1 MDEEDQQQAI
11 ATSDFGSLARSFS
24 DIEVSS
30 EIISAFQRMSEGQRL
45 LGSCLQAS
53 RSQRDLPPYSL
64 ADLLV
69 KIEDWQRP
77 LAGIQPY
84 ALQYCFDKALE
95 VHGDGPFQV
104 GNVARIW
111 REMSET
117 TKQQLF
123 TRSVAGKALT
133 GPPCEFCNGT
143 NIMYRDKNGA
153 ALKWAEIGF
162 GVGVSR
168 CNHTTEG
175 E

>member
-1 MDEEDQQQAI
+1 MDEDNQRQAI
-11 ATSDFGSLARSFS
+11 EASDFGSLVRSYS
-24 DIEVSS
+24 DITVSP
-30 EIISAFQRMSEGQRL
+30 EIISAFQHMSEWQRL

-77 LAGIQPY
+77 LVGIQPY

-95 VHGDGPFQV
+95 IHGDGPFQV

-123 TRSVAGKALT
+123 TESVAGKALT
-133 GPPCEFCNGT
+133 GPPCEWCNGT
-143 NIMYRDKNGA
+143 NIMYRDENGNV
-153 ALKWAEIGF
+153 LKWAEIGA

-168 CNHTTEG
+168 CNHTTET